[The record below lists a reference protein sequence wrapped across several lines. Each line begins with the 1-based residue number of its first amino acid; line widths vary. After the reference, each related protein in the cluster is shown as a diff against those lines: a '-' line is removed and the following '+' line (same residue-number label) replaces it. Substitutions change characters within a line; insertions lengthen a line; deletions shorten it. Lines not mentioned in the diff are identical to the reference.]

1 VSFLTVYQFN
11 SSFITEAFCVNKAQ
25 PALDCQGKCFIKKQL
40 TKDKEAQQQSSKSI
54 ETLAFYL
61 CMPQLETVCLDK
73 LVPDFESPVAFY
85 NRHQLPSLF
94 FSTFHP
100 PKAFC

>member
-1 VSFLTVYQFN
+1 
-11 SSFITEAFCVNKAQ
+11 VNKAQ
-25 PALDCQGKCFIKKQL
+25 PALHCQGKCFIKKQL